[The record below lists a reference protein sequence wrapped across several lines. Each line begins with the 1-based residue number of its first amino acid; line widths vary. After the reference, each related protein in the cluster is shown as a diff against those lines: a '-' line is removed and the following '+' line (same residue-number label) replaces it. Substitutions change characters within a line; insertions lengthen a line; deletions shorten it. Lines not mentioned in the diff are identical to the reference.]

1 MGSNRFGQLGWGE
14 PGLDYCMPQR
24 IEKLKGVKVSRVSCG
39 DTFTLFV
46 THGKELLSCGKSPS
60 SLISKEE
67 SVSYSLKNPKCLK
80 GKPVHYVSSYGEN
93 CIVLAEDQ

>member
-1 MGSNRFGQLGWGE
+1 MGSNRFGQLGWGK

-24 IEKLKGVKVSRVSCG
+24 IEKLKGVKVSQVSCG

-46 THGKELLSCGKSPS
+46 THGKELLCCGKSPT

-67 SVSYSLKNPKCLK
+67 SVSYSLKNPKCLE